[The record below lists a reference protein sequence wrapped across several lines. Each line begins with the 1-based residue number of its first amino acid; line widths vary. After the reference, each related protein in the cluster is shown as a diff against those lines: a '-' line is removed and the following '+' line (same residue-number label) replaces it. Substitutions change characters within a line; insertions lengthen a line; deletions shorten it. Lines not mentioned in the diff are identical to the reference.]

1 MAGFAVSNMLKIF
14 KLFYKLEA
22 LIDMHS
28 VIRLHYSSFQVAI
41 LNYFPFN

>member
-1 MAGFAVSNMLKIF
+1 MVGFAVSNMLKIL

-28 VIRLHYSSFQVAI
+28 VIRLQYSSFQVAI
-41 LNYFPFN
+41 LN